1 MKPTLMYPTKYA
13 VFNSWGAGPIKT
25 AALQKAL
32 LSHHIGHLQFVK
44 VTSVLPWKAQEIVIG
59 EISQYPAGMVFPAVL
74 SVDFLPFPPDQSTVH
89 GTALF
94 FLPHFLAASVDFRYY
109 LLLEDTFSYNLS
121 EEPLTME
128 GLEERLQLYQSLYYE
143 VTTGKLSHFLPQYGR
158 VERMVSTMVAAQP
171 NKETCQTEVVVW
183 MVDTGTEG
191 QEETVSDLLNGTG
204 WICLV
209 SGVILLEG

>member
-1 MKPTLMYPTKYA
+1 
-13 VFNSWGAGPIKT
+13 
-25 AALQKAL
+25 
-32 LSHHIGHLQFVK
+32 
-44 VTSVLPWKAQEIVIG
+44 
-59 EISQYPAGMVFPAVL
+59 
-74 SVDFLPFPPDQSTVH
+74 
-89 GTALF
+89 
-94 FLPHFLAASVDFRYY
+94 
-109 LLLEDTFSYNLS
+109 
-121 EEPLTME
+121 ME